1 MEATAGSSS
10 SRSPQNLSQPRAG
23 LTIKLASA
31 LVASTAIIFG
41 VFGWLNLRAQR
52 LESEQMVQ
60 LSADRVG
67 DIIKRSTRYGM
78 MHEDRAA
85 LYQVIRD
92 IGTEPAI
99 KRVRIF
105 NKEGRITF
113 STDAAEINHG
123 VDKTAEQ
130 CYACHAQAQ
139 PLVKLNQPGRARIFS
154 SPNGERVLAV
164 IRPIENEPSC
174 WNADCHAHSSSQQI
188 LGVIDTHFSLAAVD
202 AKGSQRQA
210 RTAFFTVLAMALM
223 SIFSLVFVWF
233 VLHRPV
239 REMLAGIH
247 RVADGDLGF
256 SLPVRSHDELGE
268 LAGAFNKMSTELASA
283 HNEITTW
290 NRTLEDRVARKTR
303 ELERTQAGLI
313 GAEKMASLGK
323 LAATVAH
330 EVNNPLFGILT
341 FARLALKDSSDEKQ
355 RERLKTI
362 ERESLRCGEI
372 MRNLLTFARQTP
384 KKREPNDFNGLVER
398 ALKLVK
404 HQQELQQIELEVDLE
419 TDIPQVTCDA
429 GQVQQVALVLM
440 VNANEAMPQGGRLF
454 VSTEYDRDDE
464 QVRLRVR
471 DTGCGITAEAMS
483 KIFEPFFSTKEDQH
497 RTGLGLAIAKNII
510 DQHGGTIE
518 VQSKP
523 GAGTEFLV
531 TFPLI
536 GADPPVTQNGAG
548 SPSFKSVNQ
557 VAHDCTN

>member
-1 MEATAGSSS
+1 MINPAA
-10 SRSPQNLSQPRAG
+10 RFRAG
-23 LTIKLASA
+23 LTVKLAIA

-41 VFGWLNLRAQR
+41 IFGWLNLRAQR

-60 LSADRVG
+60 VSADRVG
-67 DIIKRSTRYGM
+67 DIIKRSARYGM
-78 MHEDRAA
+78 MNEDRAA

-113 STDAAEINHG
+113 STDATEIGHG

-130 CYACHAQAQ
+130 CYACHAYSQ
-139 PLVKLNQPGRARIFS
+139 PLAKLNQPGRARIFTS
-154 SPNGERVLAV
+154 AQGERVLAV
-164 IRPIENEPSC
+164 IRPIDNEPSC
-174 WNADCHAHSSSQQI
+174 WNAECHAHPQSQQI

-202 AKGSQRQA
+202 AQAAQRQTH
-210 RTAFFTVLAMALM
+210 TASFTLLAMALM
-223 SIFSLVFVWF
+223 SLFSLVFVWV

-239 REMLAGIH
+239 RELIAGIH

-256 SLPVRSHDELGE
+256 SLPVRSNDELGE
-268 LAGAFNKMSTELASA
+268 LAAAFNKMTTELGSA
-283 HNEITTW
+283 HDEIITW

-341 FARLALKDSSDEKQ
+341 YARLALKDATDEKQ

-398 ALKLVK
+398 AIKLVH
-404 HQQELQQIELEVDLE
+404 HQVELLQIDLQVNLAS
-419 TDIPQVTCDA
+419 DMPQVTCDA

-440 VNANEAMPQGGRLF
+440 VNATEAMQRGGQLII
-454 VSTEYDRDDE
+454 STEYDAEGE

-471 DTGCGITAEAMS
+471 DTGCGITPDAMS

-510 DQHGGTIE
+510 DQHGGSI
-518 VQSKP
+518 VVNSQP
-523 GAGTEFLV
+523 GVGTEFVV
-531 TFPLI
+531 TLPLL
-536 GADPPVTQNGAG
+536 AAQPPTPPNGAMPG
-548 SPSFKSVNQ
+548 SESSNSISVNQ
-557 VAHDCTN
+557 VANG

>member
-1 MEATAGSSS
+1 
-10 SRSPQNLSQPRAG
+10 
-23 LTIKLASA
+23 
-31 LVASTAIIFG
+31 
-41 VFGWLNLRAQR
+41 
-52 LESEQMVQ
+52 
-60 LSADRVG
+60 
-67 DIIKRSTRYGM
+67 
-78 MHEDRAA
+78 
-85 LYQVIRD
+85 
-92 IGTEPAI
+92 
-99 KRVRIF
+99 
-105 NKEGRITF
+105 
-113 STDAAEINHG
+113 
-123 VDKTAEQ
+123 
-130 CYACHAQAQ
+130 
-139 PLVKLNQPGRARIFS
+139 
-154 SPNGERVLAV
+154 
-164 IRPIENEPSC
+164 
-174 WNADCHAHSSSQQI
+174 
-188 LGVIDTHFSLAAVD
+188 
-202 AKGSQRQA
+202 
-210 RTAFFTVLAMALM
+210 M
-223 SIFSLVFVWF
+223 SVFSLVFVWL

-247 RVADGDLGF
+247 RVANGDLGF
-256 SLPVRSHDELGE
+256 SLPVHSHDELGE
-268 LAGAFNKMSTELASA
+268 LAGAFNKMSAELASA

-341 FARLALKDSSDEKQ
+341 YARLALKDSSDEKQ

-404 HQQELQQIELEVDLE
+404 HQMELQQIELEVNLE

-440 VNANEAMPQGGRLF
+440 VNANEAMPKGGRLF
-454 VSTEYDRDDE
+454 VSTEYDRDEE

-471 DTGCGITAEAMS
+471 DTGCGITADAMS

-518 VQSKP
+518 VQSEP
-523 GAGTEFLV
+523 GAGTGFLV
-531 TFPLI
+531 TLPLI
-536 GADPPVTQNGAG
+536 GADPPAMQNGAG
-548 SPSFKSVNQ
+548 TPSFKSANQ
-557 VAHDCTN
+557 VSHDCTN

>member
-1 MEATAGSSS
+1 MGLEMDRGGKF
-10 SRSPQNLSQPRAG
+10 RAG
-23 LTIKLASA
+23 LTVKLAIA
-31 LVASTAIIFG
+31 LVASTAVILG

-52 LESEQMVQ
+52 QEAEGLVQ

-67 DIIKRSTRYGM
+67 DIIKRSARYGM
-78 MHEDRAA
+78 MNDDRAA
-85 LYQVIRD
+85 LYEVIRD

-99 KRVRIF
+99 QRIRIF

-113 STDAAEINHG
+113 STDAAEINHA
-123 VDKTAEQ
+123 VDKRAEQ

-139 PLVKLNQPGRARIFS
+139 PLVKLNQTGRARIFTN
-154 SPNGERVLAV
+154 PQGQRVLAV
-164 IRPIENEPSC
+164 IRPIENEKAC
-174 WNADCHAHSSSQQI
+174 WNAECHAHPQSQQI
-188 LGVIDTHFSLAAVD
+188 LGVIDTHLSLAAVD
-202 AKGSQRQA
+202 AQAALRQT
-210 RTAFFTVLAMALM
+210 RTASFTVLAMALM
-223 SIFSLVFVWF
+223 SVFSLVFVWV
-233 VLHRPV
+233 VLYRPV
-239 REMLAGIH
+239 RELLSGIH

-256 SLPVRSHDELGE
+256 SLPVRSNDELGE
-268 LAGAFNKMSTELASA
+268 LAGAFNKMSQELASA
-283 HNEITTW
+283 HDEITTW
-290 NRTLEDRVARKTR
+290 TRTLEERVARKTR

-341 FARLALKDSSDEKQ
+341 YARLALKDTTEEKQ

-398 ALKLVK
+398 AVKLVH
-404 HQQELQQIELEVDLE
+404 HQVELLQIGLEVNLASDL
-419 TDIPQVTCDA
+419 PQVTCDA

-440 VNANEAMPQGGRLF
+440 VNATEAMQQGGQLW
-454 VSTEYDRDDE
+454 VSTEYDADGE

-471 DTGCGITAEAMS
+471 DTGCGITDDAMK

-518 VQSKP
+518 VHSQP
-523 GAGTEFLV
+523 GVGTEFVV
-531 TFPLI
+531 TLPLL
-536 GADPPVTQNGAG
+536 APDPAVAQTG
-548 SPSFKSVNQ
+548 SLSSSSKNENQ
-557 VAHDCTN
+557 VAHG

>member
-1 MEATAGSSS
+1 MEGNSFPSANGRAK
-10 SRSPQNLSQPRAG
+10 LRAG
-23 LTIKLASA
+23 LTVKLAIA
-31 LVASTAIIFG
+31 LVSSTAVIFG
-41 VFGWLNLRAQR
+41 IFGYLNLRAQR

-78 MHEDRAA
+78 MNDDRAA

-99 KRVRIF
+99 KRIRIF

-113 STDAAEINHG
+113 SSEAAEINHG

-139 PLVKLNQPGRARIFS
+139 PLVKLNQPGRARIFT
-154 SPNGERVLAV
+154 SPQGERVLAV
-164 IRPIENEPSC
+164 IRPIENETSC
-174 WNADCHAHSSSQQI
+174 WNADCHAHPRSQQI

-202 AKGSQRQA
+202 AQAARRQT
-210 RTAFFTVLAMALM
+210 RTANFTILAMAMM
-223 SIFSLVFVWF
+223 SVFSLVFVWV

-256 SLPVRSHDELGE
+256 SLPVRSNDELGE
-268 LAGAFNKMSTELASA
+268 LAAAFNKMSAEVASA

-290 NRTLEDRVARKTR
+290 NRTLEDRVSRKTR

-341 FARLALKDSSDEKQ
+341 YARLALKDSTDEKQ
-355 RERLKTI
+355 RDRLKTI

-398 ALKLVK
+398 ALKLIK
-404 HQQELQQIELEVDLE
+404 HQVELQQIRLHVDLAS
-419 TDIPQVTCDA
+419 DLPQVICDA

-440 VNANEAMPQGGRLF
+440 VNANEAMQQGGELA
-454 VSTEYDRDDE
+454 VSTEYDVDGE

-471 DTGCGITAEAMS
+471 DTGCGIPPDAMA

-497 RTGLGLAIAKNII
+497 RTGLGLAIAKSII
-510 DQHGGTIE
+510 DQHGGSIE
-518 VQSKP
+518 VHSNPGAGP
-523 GAGTEFLV
+523 GAGTEFVV
-531 TFPLI
+531 TLPLL
-536 GADPPVTQNGAG
+536 APEAPVAQNG
-548 SPSFKSVNQ
+548 SSSSTSVNQ
-557 VAHDCTN
+557 VAHD

>member
-1 MEATAGSSS
+1 MPDAAA
-10 SRSPQNLSQPRAG
+10 PIRAG
-23 LTIKLASA
+23 LTVKLAIA
-31 LVASTAIIFG
+31 LVASTAVIFG

-52 LESEQMVQ
+52 HESEQMVQ
-60 LSADRVG
+60 ASADRVG

-78 MHEDRAA
+78 MNDDRAA

-139 PLVKLNQPGRARIFS
+139 PLARLNQPGRARIFKN
-154 SPNGERVLAV
+154 PQGERVLAV

-174 WNADCHAHSSSQQI
+174 WQADCHAHPRGQQI

-202 AKGSQRQA
+202 AQAAARQT
-210 RTAFFTVLAMALM
+210 RTASFTILAMALM
-223 SIFSLVFVWF
+223 CLFSLVFVWV

-239 REMLAGIH
+239 RELLAGIH

-256 SLPVRSHDELGE
+256 SLPVRSNDELGE
-268 LAGAFNKMSTELASA
+268 LAAAFNKMSAGMAAA
-283 HNEITTW
+283 HDEITTW
-290 NRTLEDRVARKTR
+290 NHTLEDRVARKTR
-303 ELERTQAGLI
+303 DLERAQAGLI

-341 FARLALKDSSDEKQ
+341 YARLALKDAGDEKL

-384 KKREPNDFNGLVER
+384 RKREPNDFNGLVER

-404 HQQELQQIELEVDLE
+404 HQVELQQVALHVDLAS
-419 TDIPQVTCDA
+419 DMPQVTCDA

-440 VNANEAMPQGGRLF
+440 VNALEAMQSSVPGGGQLF
-454 VSTEYDRDDE
+454 VSTVYDATGE

-471 DTGCGITAEAMS
+471 DTGCGISPGALS

-497 RTGLGLAIAKNII
+497 RTGLGLAIAKNIV
-510 DQHGGTIE
+510 DQHGGAID
-518 VQSKP
+518 VQSQH
-523 GAGTEFLV
+523 GAGTEFIV
-531 TFPLI
+531 TLPLL
-536 GADPPVTQNGAG
+536 APDPPAPQNGSSAPA
-548 SPSFKSVNQ
+548 SISVDQ
-557 VAHDCTN
+557 VVHDCTR

>member
-1 MEATAGSSS
+1 M
-10 SRSPQNLSQPRAG
+10 
-23 LTIKLASA
+23 KLAIA
-31 LVASTAIIFG
+31 LVASTAMIFG
-41 VFGWLNLRAQR
+41 VFGWLNLRTQR

-60 LSADRVG
+60 ASADRVG

-78 MHEDRAA
+78 MNDDRAA
-85 LYQVIRD
+85 AYQVIRD

-113 STDAAEINHG
+113 STDKTEIDHG
-123 VDKTAEQ
+123 VDKSAEQ
-130 CYACHAQAQ
+130 CYACHAQAK
-139 PLVKLNQPGRARIFS
+139 PLTKLNQPGRARIFTDAG
-154 SPNGERVLAV
+154 GERVLAV

-174 WNADCHAHSSSQQI
+174 WNADCHAHPRVQQI

-202 AKGSQRQA
+202 AQAARRQA
-210 RTAFFTVLAMALM
+210 RTTNFTVLAMILM
-223 SIFSLVFVWF
+223 SLVSLVFVWV

-239 REMLAGIH
+239 RELLAGIH
-247 RVADGDLGF
+247 RLSEGELGF

-268 LAGAFNKMSTELASA
+268 LAGAFNKMSTELESA

-290 NRTLEDRVARKTR
+290 NRKLEERVARKTR

-341 FARLALKDSSDEKQ
+341 FSRLALKDATEEKQ
-355 RERLKTI
+355 RDRLRTI

-398 ALKLVK
+398 ALKLVG
-404 HQQELQQIELEVDLE
+404 HQVELLQIGLEVKLASDL
-419 TDIPQVTCDA
+419 PQVTCDA
-429 GQVQQVALVLM
+429 GQVQQVALVLL
-440 VNANEAMPQGGRLF
+440 VNATEAMPQGGQLF
-454 VSTEYDRDDE
+454 VSTEYDEAGE

-471 DTGCGITAEAMS
+471 DTGCGITPAAIA

-497 RTGLGLAIAKNII
+497 RTGLGLAIAKNIV
-510 DQHGGTIE
+510 DQHGGAIE
-518 VQSKP
+518 VQSQP
-523 GAGTEFLV
+523 GVGTEFVV
-531 TFPLI
+531 TLPLLATANEI
-536 GADPPVTQNGAG
+536 A
-548 SPSFKSVNQ
+548 VNQ
-557 VAHDCTN
+557 VVHDCVK

>member
-1 MEATAGSSS
+1 MTV
-10 SRSPQNLSQPRAG
+10 
-23 LTIKLASA
+23 KLAIA

-41 VFGWLNLRAQR
+41 VFGWLILQSQKH
-52 LESEQMVQ
+52 ESEQLVQ

-67 DIIKRSTRYGM
+67 DIIKRSTRYEM
-78 MHEDRAA
+78 MNEDRAA
-85 LYQVIRD
+85 LYHVIRD
-92 IGTEPAI
+92 IGTEPALERI
-99 KRVRIF
+99 RIF

-113 STDAAEINHG
+113 STDASEINHG
-123 VDKTAEQ
+123 VDKSAEQ

-139 PLVKLNQPGRARIFS
+139 PLVKLNQRGRARIFTN
-154 SPNGERVLAV
+154 PQGKRILAV
-164 IRPIENEPSC
+164 IRPIENETSC
-174 WNADCHAHSSSQQI
+174 WEAACHAHPQSQRI

-202 AKGSQRQA
+202 AQAAQRQTN
-210 RTAFFTVLAMALM
+210 TANFTILAMALM
-223 SIFSLVFVWF
+223 CLVSLVFVWV

-239 REMLAGIH
+239 RELLTGIH

-256 SLPVRSHDELGE
+256 SLPVRANDELGE
-268 LAGAFNKMSTELASA
+268 LAAAFNKMSAEMAAA

-290 NRTLEDRVARKTR
+290 NHTLEERVAKKTR

-341 FARLALKDSSDEKQ
+341 YARLALKDATDEKL

-384 KKREPNDFNGLVER
+384 RKREPNDFNGLVER
-398 ALKLVK
+398 ALKLIK
-404 HQQELQQIELEVDLE
+404 HQVELQQIALRANLASDL
-419 TDIPQVTCDA
+419 PQVTCDA

-440 VNANEAMPQGGRLF
+440 VNACEAMPQGGQLF
-454 VSTEYDRDDE
+454 VSTEYDAHNE

-471 DTGCGITAEAMS
+471 DTGCGITPAAMA

-510 DQHGGTIE
+510 DLHSGTIE
-518 VQSKP
+518 VKSQP
-523 GAGTEFLV
+523 GAGTEFVV
-531 TFPLI
+531 TLPLL
-536 GADPPVTQNGAG
+536 APEPSSAPNGTTPGNG
-548 SPSFKSVNQ
+548 SVSANSISVNQ
-557 VAHDCTN
+557 VAHDSTK

>member
-1 MEATAGSSS
+1 MTAQ
-10 SRSPQNLSQPRAG
+10 RKIRAG
-23 LTIKLASA
+23 LTAKLAIA
-31 LVASTAIIFG
+31 LVASTAVIFG
-41 VFGWLNLRAQR
+41 VFGWLNMRAQR
-52 LESEQMVQ
+52 LEAEQMVQ
-60 LSADRVG
+60 ASADRVG

-78 MHEDRAA
+78 MNDDRAA

-92 IGTEPAI
+92 IGAEPAI

-113 STDAAEINHG
+113 STDAGEINHG

-130 CYACHAQAQ
+130 CYACHAQAR
-139 PLVKLNQPGRARIFS
+139 PLTKLNQTGRARIFTN
-154 SPNGERVLAV
+154 PAGERVLAV
-164 IRPIENEPSC
+164 IRPIDNEPSC
-174 WNADCHAHSSSQQI
+174 WNADCHAHSKTQQI
-188 LGVIDTHFSLAAVD
+188 LGVIDTHFSLAEVD
-202 AKGSQRQA
+202 ARASQRQT
-210 RTAFFTVLAMALM
+210 RTASYSILAMALM
-223 SIFSLVFVWF
+223 SVVSLVFVWV

-239 REMLAGIH
+239 RDLLAGIH

-256 SLPVRSHDELGE
+256 TLPIRSNDELGE
-268 LAGAFNKMSTELASA
+268 LAAAFNKMSAEVEAA

-341 FARLALKDSSDEKQ
+341 YARLALKDAPDEKQ

-384 KKREPNDFNGLVER
+384 KKREPNDFNALVER
-398 ALKLVK
+398 ALKLVH
-404 HQQELQQIELEVDLE
+404 HQIELQQIGLEVSLASNL
-419 TDIPQVTCDA
+419 PQVTCDA

-440 VNANEAMPQGGRLF
+440 ANATEAMQQGGRLF
-454 VSTEYDRDDE
+454 VSTEFDADGD

-471 DTGCGITAEAMS
+471 DTGCGIPPDMME
-483 KIFEPFFSTKEDQH
+483 KIFEPFYSTKEDQH

-510 DQHGGTIE
+510 DQHGGAIE
-518 VQSKP
+518 VKSQTGGGP
-523 GAGTEFLV
+523 AGGTEFVV
-531 TFPLI
+531 TLPLF
-536 GADPPVTQNGAG
+536 APELAAPNGAAKANG
-548 SPSFKSVNQ
+548 ISVDQ
-557 VAHDCTN
+557 VAHDFTR

>member
-1 MEATAGSSS
+1 MEHRGTF
-10 SRSPQNLSQPRAG
+10 RAG
-23 LTIKLASA
+23 LTVKLAIA
-31 LVASTAIIFG
+31 LVASTAVILG

-52 LESEQMVQ
+52 QEAEDLVQ

-78 MHEDRAA
+78 MNDDRAL
-85 LYQVIRD
+85 LYEVIRD

-99 KRVRIF
+99 KRIRIF

-113 STDAAEINHG
+113 STDTAEINQA
-123 VDKTAEQ
+123 VDKRAEQ

-139 PLVKLNQPGRARIFS
+139 PLVKLNQTGRARIFT
-154 SPNGERVLAV
+154 NQQGERVLAV
-164 IRPIENEPSC
+164 IRPIENEKSC
-174 WNADCHAHSSSQQI
+174 WSAACHAHPEGQQI
-188 LGVIDTHFSLAAVD
+188 LGVIDTHISLAAVD
-202 AKGSQRQA
+202 AQAETRQA
-210 RTAFFTVLAMALM
+210 RITTFTILAMALM
-223 SIFSLVFVWF
+223 SLFSLVFVWV
-233 VLHRPV
+233 VLYRPV
-239 REMLAGIH
+239 QELLSGIH

-256 SLPVRSHDELGE
+256 SLPVRSNDELGE
-268 LAGAFNKMSTELASA
+268 LAAAFNKMSTELASA

-341 FARLALKDSSDEKQ
+341 YARLALKDTTEEKQ

-398 ALKLVK
+398 AVKLVH
-404 HQQELQQIELEVDLE
+404 HQVELLQIDLEVNLASDL
-419 TDIPQVTCDA
+419 PMVTCDA

-440 VNANEAMPQGGRLF
+440 VNATEAMQNNGQPGGQLC
-454 VSTEYDRDDE
+454 VATEYDADGE

-471 DTGCGITAEAMS
+471 DTGCGITADAMK

-497 RTGLGLAIAKNII
+497 RTGLGLAIAKNIV

-518 VQSKP
+518 VNSQP
-523 GAGTEFLV
+523 GVGTEFVV
-531 TFPLI
+531 TLPLL
-536 GADPPVTQNGAG
+536 APEPAAAPDG
-548 SPSFKSVNQ
+548 SISANSKSENQ
-557 VAHDCTN
+557 VAHG